1 MGINRYKYIIYNK
14 KVKKKKMGFDRIKYE
29 ITCAKV
35 FQHTQLERDRKINEL
50 QKHEGKLKDLLMPD
64 SINNMSVT
72 GAANDALETLKY
84 VKGAN
89 IVLRNINIL
98 KEQSLN
104 IEQMYKTKQPLGEL
118 QPLIHTVV
126 WSTKRLNLKIIEEF
140 NTYIAMSFDPNV
152 RQTAETAPDVDLE
165 LKKNFAAL
173 MANPIETQEYLEKF
187 CERNNIDKMKLM
199 SLFQGGAPVQMQN
212 LESDIAG
219 LSLDDPI
226 QRDPMQP
233 PISFRGSDQNA
244 GLGQRVSELRR
255 IGA

>member
-118 QPLIHTVV
+118 QPLVHTVV
-126 WSTKRLNLKIIEEF
+126 WSTKRLNMKIIDEF
-140 NTYIAMSFDPNV
+140 TNLIAQYFDPNI
-152 RQTAETAPDVDLE
+152 RQTAETSPEVDLE

-173 MANPIETQEYLEKF
+173 MATPIETQEYLEKY
-187 CERNNIDKMKLM
+187 CDRHNIDKLKLM
-199 SLFQGGAPVQMQN
+199 SLWKDA
-212 LESDIAG
+212 
-219 LSLDDPI
+219 
-226 QRDPMQP
+226 P
-233 PISFRGSDQNA
+233 PIPDPRPIPGPPGPGPVPPPRPSDFERIDV
-244 GLGQRVSELRR
+244 RVAELRR
-255 IGA
+255 LGA